1 MSHRLIFIMAGAA
14 LTVLAPSVHAEEVVI
29 NQNNKR
35 FSEKKVTLKV
45 GDTIRFV
52 NADSTVH
59 NVHSATRG
67 HEFDL
72 GAQQPGNDMTH
83 TFSAQGKANVRCAIH
98 PKMKMSVVVE

>member
-1 MSHRLIFIMAGAA
+1 MSPRLIFIMAAAA
-14 LTVLAPSVHAEEVVI
+14 LTALVATANADEVVI
-29 NQNNKR
+29 YQKDKM
-35 FSEKKVTLKV
+35 FSEKKITLKV
-45 GDTIRFV
+45 GDTIKFV

-72 GAQQPGNDMTH
+72 GAQQPGIDMTH
-83 TFSAQGKANVRCAIH
+83 TFSAQGKAKVRCAIH